1 MKTQVT
7 FLPCIHI
14 LLPLYLIAGL
24 GELIGCLLS
33 RSFDEIPRTGLKEVG
48 DAASPQKQKAGDPA
62 SPYKRA
68 GGAHLL
74 K

>member
-1 MKTQVT
+1 MKTEVT

-24 GELIGCLLS
+24 GELMGCLSS
-33 RSFDEIPRTGLKEVG
+33 RSFEEIPRMGLREAG

-68 GGAHLL
+68 GVAHLL
-74 K
+74 R